1 MRRKLEV
8 SLLTDGLKILEIVK
22 QNWKMFFKR
31 GNFCVNDFCE
41 IIFEEHYSLASWIG
55 QIHNYK
61 GKTYRFCGDGWCKQ
75 RINCSG
81 GTLSHKFHRFV
92 WWWILCVIL
101 PKLNLRDLS
110 PSFWVK
116 KYTFPLYVFI
126 VMWLINQWFTNSN
139 AYRYLTMNILNE
151 VNQA

>member
-1 MRRKLEV
+1 MRRKLEA

-41 IIFEEHYSLASWIG
+41 IIFEEHYSLATWIG

-61 GKTYRFCGDGWCKQ
+61 GKTCRFCGDGWCKQ

-81 GTLSHKFHRFV
+81 GTLSHKFHHFV

-101 PKLNLRDLS
+101 PKLNLRDRSSAALPGPDQKRLCS
-110 PSFWVK
+110 YGNSRS
-116 KYTFPLYVFI
+116 TENSESGRG
-126 VMWLINQWFTNSN
+126 WLDSHTRSKAQG
-139 AYRYLTMNILNE
+139 
-151 VNQA
+151 